1 MCSFE
6 AFVEIKEIEAPKVKL
21 DRKPEPA
28 RAATEP
34 PKKDVSTLL
43 PDESI
48 KDHLPVHSEP
58 SSVEPDSQLK
68 TTQSQAPEPVRKQV
82 VTASPEVIAEQT
94 RKQPPQE
101 VFKAEPVSSAKT
113 SEPPQKIKLKSK
125 CHQRVSQPLKSVSQH
140 LLTKRRVVHR
150 KVFLSLH
157 IKLLIMPC
165 INGVAIITNSL

>member
-82 VTASPEVIAEQT
+82 VTASPEVIGEQT

-101 VFKAEPVSSAKT
+101 VFKAEPESSGKT
-113 SEPPQKIKLKSK
+113 SEPPQKDQAKKQVPSKSEPTPKISEPALAHKKEGRPQKGILKS
-125 CHQRVSQPLKSVSQH
+125 SY
-140 LLTKRRVVHR
+140 
-150 KVFLSLH
+150 
-157 IKLLIMPC
+157 
-165 INGVAIITNSL
+165 